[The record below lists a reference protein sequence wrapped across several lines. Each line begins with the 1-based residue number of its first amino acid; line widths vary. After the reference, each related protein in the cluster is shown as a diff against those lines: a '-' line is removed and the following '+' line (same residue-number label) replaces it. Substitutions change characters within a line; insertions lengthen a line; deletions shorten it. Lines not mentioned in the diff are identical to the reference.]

1 MELDAEPATFAYTE
15 SLSGTCLR
23 WEPRRESHGHS
34 RHQSSARGI
43 GLFPRL
49 FFGPGL
55 SALQWQV
62 SLPEQYLPD
71 GKRLQIKLQRTA
83 GHAQF
88 AQLPRPEHGGWL
100 HLRPRARRRRREL
113 GLWLWRGS
121 AARLLPRGTRI
132 REQRLRHPPPAHI
145 LSHLCHPRP
154 EGLRADAGRLG
165 DQLYRNPAEFSILGS
180 N

>member
-34 RHQSSARGI
+34 RHQSSARRI
-43 GLFPRL
+43 GLFPHM

-71 GKRLQIKLQRTA
+71 GKPLQIKLQRTA
-83 GHAQF
+83 GHSQF

-100 HLRPRARRRRREL
+100 HLRSRPRRRRREL

-121 AARLLPRGTRI
+121 AAGPVPRWTRI
-132 REQRLRHPPPAHI
+132 REQRLRHPPSAYSF
-145 LSHLCHPRP
+145 SHLCHPRA
-154 EGLRADAGRLG
+154 EGLCADAGRLG
-165 DQLYRNPAEFSILGS
+165 DQLYPDPAKFPILGS